1 MGADIVKTYYCEDFE
16 KVTSKCPVPI
26 VIAGGPKFDT
36 IKEALEITYNAM
48 CQGAAGV
55 DMGRNIWQ
63 SEQPEAMIKA
73 IHAIVKKNYNVKEA
87 LELYESSAKVK
98 A

>member
-1 MGADIVKTYYCEDFE
+1 MGADIVKTYFCENFE
-16 KVTSKCPVPI
+16 QVASKCPVPI

-36 IKEALEITYNAM
+36 IKQALEITYNAIN
-48 CQGAAGV
+48 QGAAGV

-63 SEQPEAMIKA
+63 SEQPLAMMKA
-73 IHAIVKKNYNVKEA
+73 IHSIVHKNYNLNEA
-87 LELYESSAKVK
+87 VELYESIAQVK

>member
-1 MGADIVKTYYCEDFE
+1 
-16 KVTSKCPVPI
+16 
-26 VIAGGPKFDT
+26 
-36 IKEALEITYNAM
+36 
-48 CQGAAGV
+48 
-55 DMGRNIWQ
+55 MGRNIWQ